1 MAKLAIYY
9 SDTGNCALAAEK
21 LRERGFDLRRAQP
34 EKELS
39 KSFVLKIL
47 QGGFLSGLGKKSKLK
62 DFNADLQGYDEIAV
76 LSPVWNGRT
85 ACPINTVL
93 ADCDFAGKT
102 LRFILCAGGG
112 SAPKAEKLLKER
124 FPDASVLVLKEPKK
138 YPEEL
143 EKLETVL

>member
-9 SDTGNCALAAEK
+9 SDTGNCALVAEH
-21 LRERGFDLRRAQP
+21 LREQGYALRRAQP
-34 EKELS
+34 KKELP
-39 KSFVLKIL
+39 KSFVMKIL
-47 QGGFLSGLGKKSKLK
+47 QGGFLAGLGKKSKLK
-62 DFNADLQGYDEIAV
+62 DFDADLQGYDEVAV

-93 ADCDFAGKT
+93 AECDFTGKT

-112 SAPKAEKLLKER
+112 NAPKAETMLKGR

-143 EKLETVL
+143 EKL

>member
-21 LRERGFDLRRAQP
+21 LRERGFGLRRAQP
-34 EKELS
+34 KKELP
-39 KSFVLKIL
+39 KSFALKIL
-47 QGGFLSGLGKKSKLK
+47 QGGFLAGIGAKSELVGF
-62 DFNADLQGYDEIAV
+62 DADLRGYDEIAV

-93 ADCDFAGKT
+93 ADCDFTGKT

-112 SAPKAEKLLKER
+112 SAPKAEKLLRER
-124 FPDASVLVLKEPKK
+124 FPSASVLVLREPKK

-143 EKLETVL
+143 EKL